1 MIESLLEAIDRI
13 LSQGKFSWGAII
25 TALLFFNKIQRNK
38 EFRLRDQRVERNQ
51 RRIMDHLGVEGEWPI
66 PQRTLPQMV
75 QQSLRKLYS
84 SSRKE
89 TQQGNRRRKKKM
101 KSKLLSRKLWMAIF
115 GALLPIINQEFNL
128 GLNTDT
134 IIASAG
140 AIVAY
145 IIGQAHVDAKVAQN
159 ANTPVKSDPNTFI
172 QG

>member
-75 QQSLRKLYS
+75 QQNLRKLYS
-84 SSRKE
+84 SSPKE
-89 TQQGNRRRKKKM
+89 TQQGNQRRKTKM
-101 KSKLLSRKLWMAIF
+101 NSQNINYATLIPTILGAAKLILQTFGIEIPDTVVNEIVNGAAAVGTVIGIFMAHRKQVLVPA
-115 GALLPIINQEFNL
+115 PQNPNEHNQSF
-128 GLNTDT
+128 
-134 IIASAG
+134 
-140 AIVAY
+140 
-145 IIGQAHVDAKVAQN
+145 
-159 ANTPVKSDPNTFI
+159 
-172 QG
+172 